1 MVNVILS
8 NDSVSDLD
16 LWLGDLNN
24 DIIVDIIDIIL
35 LVNTI
40 MDI

>member
-8 NDSVSDLD
+8 NDSISDLD